1 MKEKKD
7 DSAIVE
13 QFKNNFEEIQRKAFE
28 RANTKRNQT
37 STATRVKLRDRI
49 EPTFIEN
56 GSIKHIIEVVNGK
69 VMDVK
74 SEKDYLELKK
84 FANEQIKQ
92 NVSSKQELL
101 AAQHAVNNIFEQAK
115 EMQTGK
121 TL

>member
-1 MKEKKD
+1 
-7 DSAIVE
+7 
-13 QFKNNFEEIQRKAFE
+13 
-28 RANTKRNQT
+28 
-37 STATRVKLRDRI
+37 
-49 EPTFIEN
+49 
-56 GSIKHIIEVVNGK
+56 
-69 VMDVK
+69 MDVK